1 MSDRVLERG
10 RLREEVAW
18 RQRVFES
25 VARVSAFVGAG
36 LFLLFGALELLEV
49 GIPAGALA
57 GVALAEGLISL
68 VSLWLNRRGRLQIAI
83 VLYLVGVMLT
93 TFASINMAGGVT
105 GPLMIFLMVFPV
117 LAGQIGGIFAVRWST
132 AVVIFFWAVAVALES
147 FGVATPMQI
156 PETTERFLHYV
167 MFPAT
172 LLFMGLI
179 VGVSVR
185 RAQQGMTTAYER
197 EQELA
202 ETTRVAQAAAAAEHE
217 ARERE
222 SRAVSQIRE
231 MVTRYVT
238 YLSQVAAGN
247 YSAELEVGDLDE
259 DVEGAQELSALGEYL
274 NATVD
279 RLVELLMET
288 QSMQRQYTA
297 QSWESILERGRVQPG
312 FAYRQHEIVPEM
324 EWLPQMREAVDSGA
338 SVIEGEDAAVPLI
351 INRQVVGAI
360 GGQHPE
366 GRPWTEEELV
376 LIEDVTRQL
385 AQTIEGLRLFED
397 VQRRAAREQLV
408 SEVTGRLR
416 ASLDIDT
423 VLQTTIRE
431 LGRVLG
437 AEGTVRMVPTDNGDD
452 TPERSEV

>member
-1 MSDRVLERG
+1 MG

-18 RQRVFES
+18 RRQVFES
-25 VARVSAFVGAG
+25 VARVSALVEAG
-36 LFLLFGALELLEV
+36 LFLLFGALELLDV

-57 GVALAEGLISL
+57 GVALAGGLISL
-68 VSLWLNRRGRLQIAI
+68 LSLWLNRRGRLQIAI
-83 VLYLVGVMLT
+83 VLYLVGVMLA

-147 FGVATPMQI
+147 FGVATPMQV
-156 PETTERFLHYV
+156 PETTERLLHYV
-167 MFPAT
+167 IFPAT
-172 LLFMGLI
+172 LLFTGLI
-179 VGVSVR
+179 VGISVR
-185 RAQQGMTTAYER
+185 RAEQGMVTARER
-197 EQELA
+197 ERELA
-202 ETTRVAQAAAAAEHE
+202 ETTRVAQAAAEAEHK

-231 MVTRYVT
+231 MVARYVT

-312 FAYRQHEIVPEM
+312 FAYRHHEVVPET

-338 SVIEGEDAAVPLI
+338 PVVEGEDAAVPLI

-408 SEVTGRLR
+408 GEVTGRLR
-416 ASLDIDT
+416 ASLDVDT

-437 AEGTVRMVPTDNGDD
+437 AEGTVRMVPAGNGDD
-452 TPERSEV
+452 TSERSEV